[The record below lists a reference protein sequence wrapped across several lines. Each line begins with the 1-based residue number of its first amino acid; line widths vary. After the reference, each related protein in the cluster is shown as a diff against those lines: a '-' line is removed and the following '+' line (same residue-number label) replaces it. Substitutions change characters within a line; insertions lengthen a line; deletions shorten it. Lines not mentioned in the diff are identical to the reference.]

1 MGKEVG
7 LLSFQCTERTHGIQ
21 PTGNCATRNP
31 GIYNPLNV
39 GIKLVVDDQYK
50 RTRGQHTFLG
60 TFPGP
65 SKGYVVLL
73 KTEIV
78 IGLITNLESKEL
90 YLVEYQQTG
99 LP

>member
-1 MGKEVG
+1 MRVELSIILYAFNTEFVG
-7 LLSFQCTERTHGIQ
+7 FF
-21 PTGNCATRNP
+21 
-31 GIYNPLNV
+31 
-39 GIKLVVDDQYK
+39 VVS
-50 RTRGQHTFLG
+50 L
-60 TFPGP
+60 GP

-78 IGLITNLESKEL
+78 IGLITNFKEL

>member
-1 MGKEVG
+1 MYGKDSWYTTHWKLCNKESWDIQ
-7 LLSFQCTERTHGIQ
+7 SFD
-21 PTGNCATRNP
+21 
-31 GIYNPLNV
+31 V

>member
-1 MGKEVG
+1 MRVELSIILYAFNTEFVG
-7 LLSFQCTERTHGIQ
+7 FF
-21 PTGNCATRNP
+21 
-31 GIYNPLNV
+31 
-39 GIKLVVDDQYK
+39 VVS
-50 RTRGQHTFLG
+50 L
-60 TFPGP
+60 GP